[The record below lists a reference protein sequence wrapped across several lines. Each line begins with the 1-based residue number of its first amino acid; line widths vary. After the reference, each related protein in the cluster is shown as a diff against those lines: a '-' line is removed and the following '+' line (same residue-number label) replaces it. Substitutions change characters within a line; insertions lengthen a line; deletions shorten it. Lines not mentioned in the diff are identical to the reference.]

1 MIDFIFILD
10 LPYPDELENIGENTT
25 SSNQAT
31 SKSDVNVNKIDEEL
45 NMASGSSSSNTIEN
59 VKTPRKHSK
68 KTQLLLM

>member
-68 KTQLLLM
+68 KKKLLLM